1 MPEACSNGVR
11 IRYDDRGE
19 GAPVLLFLPGW
30 CVSRKVFADLP
41 RLAAARRRVLALDWR
56 GHGDSQAAPAPFG
69 AEELVEDAIAVIE
82 ASGARSV
89 VPVALSHAGWIA
101 IELCRRLGDRIA
113 KLVLIDWLVQEAPPP
128 FLRVLE
134 ASQSP
139 DHWST
144 ARDLLF
150 SIWLRGVD
158 DDELRCFIPSD
169 MGAYGF
175 DIWACAGREIEAA
188 YRRWGSPLAALA
200 GLEAKL
206 PVLHLYSQP
215 HEPGY
220 LGAQQSFAGCH
231 SWYSAIKLDARSHF
245 PMFEVPQEMSA
256 EIERFIA
263 PPQRPSRDAA
273 RASADS
279 WVNALPL

>member
-11 IRYDDRGE
+11 ISYDDRGE

-69 AEELVEDAIAVIE
+69 GEELVEDAIAVIE

-101 IELCRRLGDRIA
+101 IELRRRLGDRIA

-128 FLRVLE
+128 FLRVPE

-139 DHWST
+139 DRWSS

-150 SIWLRGVD
+150 SIWLRGID
-158 DDELRCFIPSD
+158 DDELKCFIPSD

-175 DIWACAGREIEAA
+175 DMWACAGRAIEAA

-200 GLEAKL
+200 DVEAKL
-206 PVLHLYSQP
+206 PVLHLYAQP
-215 HEPGY
+215 DEPGY
-220 LGAQQSFAGCH
+220 LAAQKSFAASH
-231 SWYSAIKLDARSHF
+231 PWYSVVKLAARSHF

-263 PPQRPSRDAA
+263 PPRRPSLNAA

>member
-19 GAPVLLFLPGW
+19 GGPVLLLLPGW

-41 RLAAARRRVLALDWR
+41 HLSAARRQAIALDWR
-56 GHGDSQAAPAPFG
+56 GHGESQAAPVPFG

-101 IELCRRLGDRIA
+101 IELRRRLGDRIA

-139 DHWST
+139 DRWST
-144 ARDLLF
+144 ARDLLL

-158 DDELRCFIPSD
+158 DDALKCFIPSD

-175 DIWACAGREIEAA
+175 DMWARAGREIEAA
-188 YRRWGSPLAALA
+188 DRRWGSPLAALA

-206 PVLHLYSQP
+206 PVLHLYAQP
-215 HEPGY
+215 DDPRY
-220 LGAQQSFAGCH
+220 LAAQQTFASGH
-231 SWYSAIKLDARSHF
+231 PWYSVVKLDARSHF

-256 EIERFIA
+256 EIERFIS
-263 PPQRPSRDAA
+263 PPRRPSLNAA
-273 RASADS
+273 RAPQ
-279 WVNALPL
+279 VHG

>member
-11 IRYDDRGE
+11 ISYDDRGE
-19 GAPVLLFLPGW
+19 GGPALLFLPGW

-41 RLAAARRRVLALDWR
+41 RVAAARRRVLALDWR
-56 GHGDSQAAPAPFG
+56 GHGESEAAPASFG

-89 VPVALSHAGWIA
+89 VPVALAHAGWIA
-101 IELCRRLGDRIA
+101 IELRRRLGDRIA

-128 FLRVLE
+128 FLRVL
-134 ASQSP
+134 AAIQSP
-139 DHWST
+139 EHWST

-158 DDELRCFIPSD
+158 DDELKCFIASD

-175 DIWACAGREIEAA
+175 EMWARAGREIEAA

-200 GLEAKL
+200 GLAATL
-206 PVLHLYSQP
+206 PVLHLYAQP
-215 HEPGY
+215 DEPGY
-220 LGAQQSFAGCH
+220 LAAQQSFAANNP
-231 SWYSAIKLDARSHF
+231 WYSVVKLDARSHF

-256 EIERFIA
+256 EIKRFIVPA
-263 PPQRPSRDAA
+263 RRPSLGAA
-273 RASADS
+273 HAPRG
-279 WVNALPL
+279 WVNSLPL

>member
-11 IRYDDRGE
+11 ISYDDRGE
-19 GAPVLLFLPGW
+19 GGPALLFLPGW

-41 RLAAARRRVLALDWR
+41 RLSATRRRTLALDWR
-56 GHGDSQAAPAPFG
+56 GHGESEAAPAPFG
-69 AEELVEDAIAVIE
+69 SNELVEDAIAVIA

-101 IELCRRLGDRIA
+101 IELRRRLGDRIA
-113 KLVLIDWLVQEAPPP
+113 KLVLIDWIVQEAPPP

-139 DHWST
+139 DRWSV

-158 DDELRCFIPSD
+158 NDALKSFIPEE

-175 DIWACAGREIEAA
+175 DMWARAGREITAA

-200 GLEAKL
+200 GLEATL
-206 PVLHLYSQP
+206 PVQHLYARRDEAGHPADQRSIAAGQP
-215 HEPGY
+215 
-220 LGAQQSFAGCH
+220 
-231 SWYSAIKLDARSHF
+231 WYSVVELDARSHF
-245 PMFEVPQEMSA
+245 PMFEAPREMA
-256 EIERFIA
+256 AAIERFVGSE
-263 PPQRPSRDAA
+263 R
-273 RASADS
+273 RASLGERRAGKTS
-279 WVNALPL
+279 WMNSLPL

>member
-11 IRYDDRGE
+11 ISYDDRGE
-19 GAPVLLFLPGW
+19 GGPALLFLPGW

-41 RLAAARRRVLALDWR
+41 RLGAARRRTLALDWR
-56 GHGDSQAAPAPFG
+56 GHGESEAAPAPFG
-69 AEELVEDAIAVIE
+69 SNELVEDAIAVIA

-101 IELCRRLGDRIA
+101 IELRRRLGDRIA
-113 KLVLIDWLVQEAPPP
+113 KLVLIDWIVQEAPLP

-139 DHWST
+139 DRWSI

-158 DDELRCFIPSD
+158 DDELKCFIPAD

-175 DIWACAGREIEAA
+175 EMWARAGREIEAA
-188 YRRWGSPLAALA
+188 YRRWRSPLAALA
-200 GLEAKL
+200 DLEARL
-206 PVLHLYSQP
+206 PVLHL
-215 HEPGY
+215 HARRDEAGY
-220 LGAQQSFAGCH
+220 PADPLSFSARH
-231 SWYSAIKLDARSHF
+231 PWYSVVELDARTHF
-245 PMFEVPQEMSA
+245 PMFEAPLEMA
-256 EIERFIA
+256 AAIERFVA
-263 PPQRPSRDAA
+263 PDR
-273 RASADS
+273 RASLRERRAEETS
-279 WVNALPL
+279 WMNSLPL

>member
-11 IRYDDRGE
+11 ISYDDRGK

-30 CVSRKVFADLP
+30 CVGREVFADLP

-56 GHGDSQAAPAPFG
+56 GHGDSQAAPASFG

-101 IELCRRLGDRIA
+101 IELRRRLGDRIA
-113 KLVLIDWLVQEAPPP
+113 KLVLIDWPVQEAPPP

-139 DHWST
+139 DRWST
-144 ARDLLF
+144 
-150 SIWLRGVD
+150 
-158 DDELRCFIPSD
+158 
-169 MGAYGF
+169 
-175 DIWACAGREIEAA
+175 
-188 YRRWGSPLAALA
+188 
-200 GLEAKL
+200 AKL
-206 PVLHLYSQP
+206 PVLHLYAQHDESA
-215 HEPGY
+215 Y
-220 LGAQQSFAGCH
+220 LAAQQSFASSH
-231 SWYSAIKLDARSHF
+231 PWYAVVKLAARSHF
-245 PMFEVPQEMSA
+245 PMFEVPQQMSA
-256 EIERFIA
+256 EIERFVA
-263 PPQRPSRDAA
+263 PPQRSSLSAA
-273 RASADS
+273 RSSAES